1 MAHASWVS
9 VSASSIRVAAG
20 ISSAMAMARWPAMAT
35 HSTESSASN
44 SHGASCSAL
53 IPGHSVAG
61 WVLSSIWLCTSK
73 AVSLSRAIRAR
84 MRRRRRSSSRPARTV
99 SAAVSTTIAIRAR
112 SERIVARS
120 TLSGRSGSTWVLIT
134 NVHRVPT
141 STAPIIQGN
150 WATPAR
156 RYRLKK

>member
-1 MAHASWVS
+1 MQALGSRPPDGPRELGKRVS
-9 VSASSIRVAAG
+9 QLDTGGGRYLLGDGHGTVARDGDPFDREFGVEQPRCELLCAD
-20 ISSAMAMARWPAMAT
+20 
-35 HSTESSASN
+35 
-44 SHGASCSAL
+44 
-53 IPGHSVAG
+53 PGHSVAG

-120 TLSGRSGSTWVLIT
+120 TLSGRSGST
-134 NVHRVPT
+134 
-141 STAPIIQGN
+141 
-150 WATPAR
+150 
-156 RYRLKK
+156 